1 MGNTFGKIFR
11 LTTFGESHGKAIGG
25 IIDGCPSGIKID
37 IDFIQ
42 SQLER
47 RKPGQSKITTQRKES
62 DKVRLLSGVFEG
74 VSTGTPIG
82 FVFKNEDA
90 NSKDY
95 FHLKDIFR
103 PSHADFTYQK
113 KYGLRDYR
121 GGGRTSA
128 RETANW
134 VVAGS
139 LALQILSEVGVSIK
153 AYVSSIGSIRLNK
166 CYKNNDL
173 SKIDENIV
181 RCPDSSIAKKMIE
194 LVEKIKKEGD
204 TIGGEITCV
213 ATGVPV
219 GWGEPVFEKLHAEI
233 GKAMLSINA
242 VHGYKYGFDGLDI
255 SSAKGS
261 EVNDIIEDIGGTT
274 KTNFSGGIT
283 GGLSNGNDIY
293 CEVAFKPVST
303 ILQTQKSINKKGDVV
318 EFKATGRHDAC
329 VVPRAVPVVESMMAL
344 SLVDAYLKSK
354 TNKI

>member
-11 LTTFGESHGKAIGG
+11 LTTFGESHGKALGG

-62 DKVRLLSGVFEG
+62 DKVKLLSGVFEG

-128 RETANW
+128 RETVNW

-166 CYKNNDL
+166 YYKNIDL

-255 SSAKGS
+255 STAKGS
-261 EVNDIIEDIGGTT
+261 EVNDVIEDIGGAT
-274 KTNFSGGIT
+274 KTNFSGGII

-318 EFKATGRHDAC
+318 EFKAMGRHDAC

-354 TNKI
+354 INKI